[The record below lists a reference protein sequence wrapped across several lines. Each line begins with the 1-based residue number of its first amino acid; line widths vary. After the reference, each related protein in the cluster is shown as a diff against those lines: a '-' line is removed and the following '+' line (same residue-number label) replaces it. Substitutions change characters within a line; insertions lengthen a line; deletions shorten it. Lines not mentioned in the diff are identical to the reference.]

1 MLEFIVIC
9 IYLYVFD
16 ELKNNIPHVFD
27 SLGNFNLLKILIFF
41 WEVVG
46 AASHF
51 FSSSLLSNFHRRIL
65 FFRLFLSFI
74 LSSLLLFLYYYFR
87 IITFVPYKP
96 YRFLYGS

>member
-16 ELKNNIPHVFD
+16 ELKNNIPLVFD
-27 SLGNFNLLKILIFF
+27 SLGNFNLLKILILF

-51 FSSSLLSNFHRRIL
+51 FLLLSYPIFIGAFSFFVY
-65 FFRLFLSFI
+65 FFRLFY
-74 LSSLLLFLYYYFR
+74 LLYHYFR